1 MMTMPQSPVSG
12 MPSTPG
18 NATAY
23 PGNAP
28 VYSGNAPV
36 YSGTV
41 PGTDYAD
48 MQPAPQVAAPP
59 GRGLGVASTC
69 LGVIGSI
76 LCAIGLF
83 AGVAAVLAST
93 GDSLEW
99 ALAPIGFFLTVAMFY
114 ILGGIMNIIGL
125 VLGKA
130 GRKRAQD
137 PRYAKA
143 CTVGIWLNAVPMIV
157 FLVAEIFAVLWLIGA
172 N

>member
-1 MMTMPQSPVSG
+1 MTMPHSLGSG
-12 MPSTPG
+12 MPGNPG
-18 NATAY
+18 NVPVY

-28 VYSGNAPV
+28 VYPGAIPGNP
-36 YSGTV
+36 YG
-41 PGTDYAD
+41 D
-48 MQPAPQVAAPP
+48 MQSAPQVAAPP
-59 GRGLGVASTC
+59 SHGLVVASIC
-69 LGVIGSI
+69 LGVIGI
-76 LCAIGLF
+76 VFCVGGLF
-83 AGVAAVLAST
+83 FGAYTSFDAH
-93 GDSLEW
+93 DSFER
-99 ALAPIGFFLTVAMFY
+99 AMAPLSFILVVAMFY

-137 PRYAKA
+137 LRHAKA